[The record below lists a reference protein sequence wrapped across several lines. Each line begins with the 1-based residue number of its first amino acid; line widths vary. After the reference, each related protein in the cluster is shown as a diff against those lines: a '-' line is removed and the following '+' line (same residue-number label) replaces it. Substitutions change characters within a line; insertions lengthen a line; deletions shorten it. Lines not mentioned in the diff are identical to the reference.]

1 LSTNQPPTLDYTLNC
16 EEPPQSPAPTQSRK
30 GTMDQPIFI
39 AGIITSSFVAFLA
52 LMSILM
58 GIVEVAFFQ
67 QRIIGFTENQRKQYI
82 TNVIKAILTSGAASL
97 ATLVFVVPGL
107 GQQDTPQLPNY
118 APVLTLIVVIVAAL
132 VTYRLELASE
142 SPDTLYDLHSD
153 LRKAWLD
160 EEDLKRHAIARRRT
174 WLRGFEA
181 TNGGRAMV
189 SSKRA
194 LNPDFQSAIEE
205 SLNSNYKDVRFSRLA
220 RRTTPKMVKAMLRSH
235 PWRSLW
241 LLTPLLAVLSMWVT
255 LLTLWSPDSKPNI
268 LLLILAGLVS
278 LAIGSALSYFNI
290 WARSTTGL
298 RKYCDLKRYEVLC
311 KLMLT
316 KFERLTTTAQNSTAF
331 AAAHT
336 VPTTPRQTAEVQAPI
351 ATAEQVAALQA
362 ALEAHLQANSPG
374 IIRRALR
381 KLW

>member
-1 LSTNQPPTLDYTLNC
+1 
-16 EEPPQSPAPTQSRK
+16 
-30 GTMDQPIFI
+30 MDQPVFTAGVI
-39 AGIITSSFVAFLA
+39 ASSFVAFLA
-52 LMSILM
+52 LLSILM

-82 TNVIKAILTSGAASL
+82 TNVIKVILTSGAASL

-107 GQQDTPQLPNY
+107 GRENSPQPPNY
-118 APVLTLIVVIVAAL
+118 APILTLIVVVVAAL
-132 VTYRLELASE
+132 VTYRMELASE

-153 LRKAWLD
+153 LRRSWLD
-160 EEDLKRHAIARRRT
+160 EEDLKRHSIARRRT

-181 TNGGRAMV
+181 TSGGRAMV

-194 LNPDFQSAIEE
+194 LHPAFQSAIEE
-205 SLNSNYKDVRFSRLA
+205 SLNSNYKDVRFRRLA
-220 RRTTPKMVKAMLRSH
+220 RRTTPKMMNAMLRSH

-268 LLLILAGLVS
+268 LLLILAALLS
-278 LAIGSALSYFNI
+278 LSIGSALSYFNL
-290 WARSTTGL
+290 WARSTVGL

-316 KFERLTTTAQNSTAF
+316 KFERLTTTAPITPATAQQT
-331 AAAHT
+331 AAAES
-336 VPTTPRQTAEVQAPI
+336 PM
-351 ATAEQVAALQA
+351 ATAEQIAALQA
-362 ALEAHLQANSPG
+362 VLEAQLDATNSPG

-381 KLW
+381 RLW